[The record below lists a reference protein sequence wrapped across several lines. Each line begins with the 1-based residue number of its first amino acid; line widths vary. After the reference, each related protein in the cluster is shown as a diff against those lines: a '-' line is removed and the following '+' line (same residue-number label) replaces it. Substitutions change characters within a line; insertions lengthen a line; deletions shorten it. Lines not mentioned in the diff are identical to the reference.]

1 LASYKPNIFVTS
13 GKFFLSGN
21 LNLFQKFTMLDLNR
35 LVALGLLAF
44 SSGYFYLSYSYNL
57 LPFERF
63 LAVKPNTMPIGLGI
77 AGIICSLAILIQPKS
92 QDNEIKGDGTVNQPD
107 REYLKNLKK
116 YNWNQGIGLLVLAIA
131 YALSLRLL
139 GFIIGTTSFL
149 FLGGILLGD
158 RRYIL
163 IIIVSITSS
172 FIVWYLV
179 DQVLTIFL
187 RPWPGFI
194 YQ

>member
-1 LASYKPNIFVTS
+1 MLNI
-13 GKFFLSGN
+13 
-21 LNLFQKFTMLDLNR
+21 NR
-35 LVALGLLAF
+35 LVALFLLAF
-44 SSGYFYLSYSYNL
+44 SSGYCYLSFNYHL

-63 LAVKPNTMPIGLGI
+63 LAVKPNTMPIGLAI
-77 AGIICSLAILIQPKS
+77 AGIICSIAILIQSKAS
-92 QDNEIKGDGTVNQPD
+92 DNKIESDMNANQKDVDYIKNPN
-107 REYLKNLKK
+107 KF
-116 YNWNQGIGLLVLAIA
+116 NWSQGIGLLVLATF

-149 FLGGILLGD
+149 FLGGLLLGD
-158 RRYIL
+158 KRYI
-163 IIIVSITSS
+163 IIFSVSITSS

-187 RPWPGFI
+187 RPWPNFI

>member
-1 LASYKPNIFVTS
+1 
-13 GKFFLSGN
+13 
-21 LNLFQKFTMLDLNR
+21 MLDLNR

-44 SSGYFYLSYSYNL
+44 SSGYCYLSYSYNL

-77 AGIICSLAILIQPKS
+77 AGIICSLAIIIQPKS
-92 QDNEIKGDGTVNQPD
+92 QDKQIEGDGTVNRPD
-107 REYLKNLKK
+107 REYLNNLRKFD
-116 YNWNQGIGLLVLAIA
+116 WNKGIGLLVLATA
-131 YALSLRLL
+131 YALSLRFL

-163 IIIVSITSS
+163 LFIVSTTSS

-187 RPWPGFI
+187 RPWPSFI